1 MDTLPALLIVLVVAK
16 VLGELVE
23 RAGFPALVGE
33 IAAGALLGPAL
44 LGIVTMDATIGTF
57 ADIGLIVL
65 LFTSGLQLNM
75 RSFRNSVR
83 TGFSVALWGVIIPL
97 LGGTA
102 AGLVL
107 GFGHVESLVIG
118 ITLSITSIGV
128 SLRSLIDLH
137 QLKTDVGLAIVSAA
151 VIDDAI
157 GIVLLGSLSALAL
170 KESQVSN
177 LAVLLL
183 LAALFIGLL
192 LTVGRRALVWVFKA
206 SQKAHTHE
214 MSYSVALVLG
224 LLTAV
229 LSNGA
234 GLHYA
239 IGAFLAGLVLG
250 DSIRSDQTLYDSLF
264 DVAFGFFVTI
274 FFASIG
280 LLFPSDLS
288 HFSVFLLVALFL
300 LALATKTAGGLA
312 GALPAFKNYRKSFLV
327 GLGLCPRAEVALVV
341 VKVSLAAG
349 LLSAALFSTLT
360 IVIIGTVLV
369 TPLLL
374 AWGFSSPKKG
384 QESPS
389 DAR

>member
-1 MDTLPALLIVLVVAK
+1 MDPLPALLIVLVVAK
-16 VLGELVE
+16 VFGELVE
-23 RAGFPALVGE
+23 RAGFPSLVGE

-44 LGIVTMDATIGTF
+44 LGIVTMDDTIGTF

-75 RSFRNSVR
+75 RSFRQSAR

-102 AGLVL
+102 AGLVS
-107 GFGHVESLVIG
+107 GFSHGESLVIG

-128 SLRSLIDLH
+128 SLRSLIDLR
-137 QLKTDVGLAIVSAA
+137 QLKTDIGLAIVSAA

-157 GIVLLGSLSALAL
+157 GIVLLGSLSALAPGGDR
-170 KESQVSN
+170 VNN
-177 LAVLLL
+177 LAVLLV
-183 LAALFIGLL
+183 LAFLFIGLF
-192 LTVGRRALVWVFKA
+192 LTVGRRAIVWVFKA

-214 MSYSVALVLG
+214 MSYSMSLVLVI
-224 LLTAV
+224 LTAI
-229 LSNGA
+229 LSYWA

-264 DVAFGFFVTI
+264 DLAFGFFVTI

-280 LLFPSDLS
+280 LLFPADTS
-288 HFSVFLLVALFL
+288 HFSVILFAALFII
-300 LALATKTAGGLA
+300 ALATKTAGGLA
-312 GALPAFKNYRKSFLV
+312 GALPALKNYKKSFLV
-327 GLGLCPRAEVALVV
+327 GLGLCPRGEVALVV

-360 IVIIGTVLV
+360 VVIIATVLV
-369 TPLLL
+369 TPILLE
-374 AWGFSSPKKG
+374 WGFSALGTG

-389 DAR
+389 APR

>member
-1 MDTLPALLIVLVVAK
+1 MDPLPALLVVLVVAK

-44 LGIVTMDATIGTF
+44 LGIVRMDDTIGTF

-75 RSFRNSVR
+75 RSFRNSIR

-102 AGLVL
+102 AGLVF
-107 GFGHVESLVIG
+107 GFSYIESLVIG
-118 ITLSITSIGV
+118 VTLSITSIGV
-128 SLRSLIDLH
+128 SVRSLIDLN
-137 QLKTDVGLAIVSAA
+137 QLKTDAGLAIVSAA

-170 KESQVSN
+170 GEGRVN
-177 LAVLLL
+177 NILVLLF

-192 LTVGRRALVWVFKA
+192 LTVGRRAIVWAFKI

-214 MSYSVALVLG
+214 MSYSMALVLG
-224 LLTAV
+224 LLAAV
-229 LSNGA
+229 LSNWA

-264 DVAFGFFVTI
+264 DLAFGFFVTI

-280 LLFPSDLS
+280 LLFPSDIS
-288 HFSVFLLVALFL
+288 RFSIILLAALFFI
-300 LALATKTAGGLA
+300 ALGTKTAGGLA
-312 GALPAFKNYRKSFLV
+312 GALPAFRNYKKSFLV
-327 GLGLCPRAEVALVV
+327 GLGLCPRGEVALVV

-349 LLSAALFSTLT
+349 ILSASLFSTLT
-360 IVIIGTVLV
+360 VVIIATVLV
-369 TPLLL
+369 TPFLL
-374 AWGFSSPKKG
+374 AWGFSLPGTG
-384 QESPS
+384 QETPSP
-389 DAR
+389 AR